1 MSTDKKKARLIE
13 IVRQRS
19 FSNDREITLA
29 SGRKSMLYFN
39 MKPTMMDPEGAS
51 LIADLIVDA
60 LSGETVDYVGGL
72 EMGAVP
78 IVSMVSPASFNS
90 GKPIRAF
97 FVRKTAKGHGTQ
109 ALVEGLAPGESLK
122 GRHVVVVE
130 DVTTT
135 GGSAMKAAAAAR
147 EAGATVDTV
156 LTLVD
161 RQEGAREA
169 LAEQGLSLRS
179 LLTAQD
185 FVS

>member
-1 MSTDKKKARLIE
+1 MTADSNKARLIE
-13 IVRQRS
+13 IVRAKS

-51 LIADLIVDA
+51 LIADMIVDR
-60 LSGETVDYVGGL
+60 LGGQGVDYVGGL

-78 IVSMVSPASFNS
+78 IVSMVSPASFKK
-90 GKPIRAF
+90 GTPIGAF
-97 FVRKTAKGHGTQ
+97 FVRKAAKAHGTQ
-109 ALVEGLAPGESLK
+109 ALVEGLTPGESLK
-122 GRHVVVVE
+122 DKRVVVVE

-135 GGSAMKAAAAAR
+135 GGSALKAAVVAR

-156 LTLVD
+156 LTLLD
-161 RQEGAREA
+161 RQEGAAEA
-169 LAEQGLSLRS
+169 LAEQGLALIS
-179 LLTAQD
+179 LLEAKD

>member
-1 MSTDKKKARLIE
+1 MTADSKKARLIA
-13 IVRQRS
+13 IVRKKS

-29 SGRKSMLYFN
+29 SGRKSTLYFN

-51 LIADLIVDA
+51 LTADLIVDA
-60 LSGETVDYVGGL
+60 LAGRKVDYVGGL

-78 IVSMVSPASFNS
+78 IVSMVSPASYNR
-90 GKPIRAF
+90 GTPIRAF

-109 ALVEGLAPGESLK
+109 ALIEGLAPGEALQGK
-122 GRHVVVVE
+122 HVVVVE

-135 GGSAMKAAAAAR
+135 GGSAMKAAVAAR

-156 LTLVD
+156 LTLLD
-161 RQEGAREA
+161 RQEGAAEA
-169 LAEQGLSLRS
+169 LAEQGLELLS